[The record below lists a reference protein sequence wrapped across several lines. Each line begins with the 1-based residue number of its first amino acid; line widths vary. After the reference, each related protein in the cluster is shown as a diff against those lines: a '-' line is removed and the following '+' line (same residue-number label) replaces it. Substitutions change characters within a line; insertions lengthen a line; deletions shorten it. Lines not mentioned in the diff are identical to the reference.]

1 MISLRKVNLRPLVC
15 YKVDQSHGRGE
26 CASAL
31 YKTQR
36 RLWAVGEHSR
46 LSDCDIGV
54 VENMDAVQPDHSIE
68 ENIGIHAHSNRTI
81 E

>member
-1 MISLRKVNLRPLVC
+1 MVVA
-15 YKVDQSHGRGE
+15 
-26 CASAL
+26 CAFAL
-31 YKTQR
+31 WHKIQVQQ
-36 RLWAVGEHSR
+36 RLWTVGEHSR